1 MIFSTAPIQ
10 AGSVLFRI
18 AYWWKDESPNYVSVC
33 ARFWR
38 TVISVVLVTPLGFFL
53 GFWFAKRPAIFQD
66 DPALNSFP
74 LWQRNKVVDYH
85 RWPRLGG
92 SRIWPLPVLLVVL
105 LFYVFY
111 QNPRLAMIGGLL
123 VLGCIIAY
131 GIFSIA
137 VIFARRFPG
146 RVRQTELYEFVDE
159 FIGAR
164 KSKFCPVREVKYD

>member
-10 AGSVLFRI
+10 AGSVLFRV
-18 AYWWKDESPNYVSVC
+18 AYWWKEDLPDHVSVC

-53 GFWFAKRPAIFQD
+53 GFWFAKRPAIFPADQ
-66 DPALNSFP
+66 ALNSFP
-74 LWQRNKVVDYH
+74 LWQRYKVVGYD

-92 SRIWPLPVLLVVL
+92 SRIWPLPVLLVGL
-105 LFYVFY
+105 LCYVFY
-111 QNPRLAMIGGLL
+111 QNPRLAMAGGILA
-123 VLGCIIAY
+123 LGCIIAY
-131 GIFSIA
+131 GVFSIA
-137 VIFARRFPG
+137 VTFVRRFPG
-146 RVRQTELYEFVDE
+146 RVRQTELYELVDE